1 MIRYE
6 PTPNPNAL
14 KCVTDS
20 QIVEGIRSY
29 RTPEE
34 ADDELSR
41 SILAIEGVRSLL
53 INGNWMTVNKAD
65 GASWKAIKAGI
76 EEVMQSR

>member
-6 PTPNPNAL
+6 TTPNPNAL

-20 QIVEGIRSY
+20 TIVDGIRSY
-29 RTPEE
+29 RKPED

-53 INGNWMTVNKAD
+53 INGNWLTVNKAD
-65 GASWKAIKAGI
+65 DASWKAIKAGI
-76 EEVMQSR
+76 EAVLGER